1 MLGKE
6 KYYRQLKILYW
17 LTTVLLPLLLPA
29 APVYS
34 QVSYGGMPV
43 FPDNQTELRIP
54 VITMPSFDIQK
65 YRQEV
70 AAESD
75 PRLKPLV
82 FARPFNL
89 NIDPL
94 TDGFWETTALGE
106 RIWRIA
112 FHSAGAF
119 SLNLIFTRF
128 RLNPGVSLFI
138 YNIDRSHILGAY
150 NHKNN
155 LPSGSL
161 ATEPVK
167 GEMIIVE
174 MHVEKELYD
183 FGEIEIGKLNHDF
196 IGILET
202 KSVSFGRSEP
212 CNIDITCQAGNPW
225 QTEQKSVAMVL
236 ITGNTFCSGV
246 LVNNTSKDG
255 TPYLLT
261 ANHCVSDSATA
272 ANTIFIFKYESP
284 FCHGN
289 EISEYKTV
297 AGAELLITQKSLD
310 FSLLKISSIPPV
322 NARPWYAGWD
332 RSGDT
337 PQYTSSIHHP
347 NGDVKKIS
355 LDTDSPVTGTF
366 SASYALNGHWKIER
380 WDLGTTEKGSSGSPL
395 FDPQGRVI
403 GLLTG
408 GAAVCGNAIND
419 YYCKLSKAWEI
430 DGLSQQLGSWLDP
443 LNSNIQTLDG
453 FYPYRDNELRA
464 DFTIS
469 TTGVCVNEKIVFSD
483 YSSGEIDMWHWDF
496 GDGADPPYALTQG
509 PHHVRYSGSGD
520 RNISLTVGNDT
531 GFDQKDTL
539 FTIDIK
545 SDELPSAGF
554 EYTQAD
560 LNVQFI
566 DLSENAGTYYW
577 EFGDRKT
584 SLSSDPVNT
593 YPASGEYVVKQ
604 LVRNSYCA
612 DTVIQVITITVT
624 SSPQETTPELIK
636 IYPVPADNYIY
647 IDATT
652 GFRKNSFIELYSITG
667 QSLIN
672 MNLIEGENMAVIDVG
687 KYPPGNYIIT
697 ISAGDQQVKRVIT
710 ISR

>member
-1 MLGKE
+1 MLGKK
-6 KYYRQLKILYW
+6 KYFSQLKAIYGLPA
-17 LTTVLLPLLLPA
+17 VLLLLFLPYT
-29 APVYS
+29 PGYS
-34 QVSYGGMPV
+34 QISYGGIPV
-43 FPDNQTELRIP
+43 FADNQTELRIP

-65 YRQEV
+65 YRQEI

-89 NIDPL
+89 HIDPL
-94 TDGFWETTALGE
+94 TDGLWETTARGD

-112 FHSAGAF
+112 FRSEGAF
-119 SLNLIFTRF
+119 SVNLIFTRF

-167 GEMIIVE
+167 GEMVIIE
-174 MHVEKELYD
+174 MQVEKETPD
-183 FGEIEIGKLNHDF
+183 FGEIVIGKLNHDF
-196 IGILET
+196 LGILET
-202 KSVSFGRSEP
+202 KSGAFGRSGP

-225 QTEQKSVAMVL
+225 QVEQKSVAMVL
-236 ITGNTFCSGV
+236 ITGNIFCSGV
-246 LVNNTSKDG
+246 LVNNTTYDG
-255 TPYLLT
+255 TPYFLT
-261 ANHCVSDSATA
+261 ANHCVSDSSKA

-297 AGAELLITQKSLD
+297 SGSELLITQKSLD
-310 FSLLKISSIPPV
+310 FSLLKLSSIPPV

-337 PQYTSSIHHP
+337 PQSTTSIHHP

-355 LDTDSPVTGTF
+355 LDNDSPTTGTF
-366 SASYALNGHWKIER
+366 SSSYALNGYWKIGR

-395 FDPQGRVI
+395 FDPRGRVI

-430 DGLSQQLGSWLDP
+430 DGLSQQLRSWLDP
-443 LNSNIQTLDG
+443 LNSSLQTIDG
-453 FYPYRDNELRA
+453 FFPYKDNELRS

-469 TTGVCVNEKIVFSD
+469 TTGVCINEKVVFSD

-496 GDGADPPYALTQG
+496 GEGADPPYALTKG
-509 PHHVRYSGSGD
+509 PHHVRYSVSGE
-520 RNISLTVGNDT
+520 RNISLTVGNDS
-531 GFDQKDTL
+531 GVDQKDTL
-539 FTIDIK
+539 FIIDIK

-554 EYTQAD
+554 DYTQQD
-560 LNVQFI
+560 LLVQFI
-566 DLSENAGTYYW
+566 GLSENAETYYW

-584 SLSSDPVNT
+584 SLSSNPVNT
-593 YPASGEYVVKQ
+593 YPASGDFVVKH

-624 SSPQETTPELIK
+624 SSLHETTPDMIK
-636 IYPVPADNYIY
+636 IYPVPADNYLY
-647 IDATT
+647 IDASA

-667 QSLIN
+667 QSLIK
-672 MNLIEGENMAVIDVG
+672 MPLTDGQNMAVVDVA

-697 ISAGDQQVKRVIT
+697 ISAGDEQVNRVIT